1 MTVSFKPI
9 LAKIFPENVL
19 RMSNG
24 HPHMVLNTTS
34 TDIPYQRLF
43 LALNNF
49 IKLYNNFVSSKL
61 SRLNLLQFMRKS
73 IYRIS
78 NVSLVC
84 FIVIV
89 IAKKFY
95 VSFSEQLKVKNIII
109 KKIQH
114 SKSTIEALQQR
125 TTLFQSL

>member
-1 MTVSFKPI
+1 
-9 LAKIFPENVL
+9 
-19 RMSNG
+19 
-24 HPHMVLNTTS
+24 
-34 TDIPYQRLF
+34 
-43 LALNNF
+43 
-49 IKLYNNFVSSKL
+49 
-61 SRLNLLQFMRKS
+61 MRKS